1 MFDILA
7 FIEQK
12 RDGKVHDS
20 IQIENFVRGCMDGS
34 VPDYQIA
41 AWLMAVYFR
50 SLNSE
55 ELISFTRALAD
66 SGDKIVFPEDM
77 VVLDKH
83 STGGVGDKTTL
94 IVIPIVSS
102 LGVPI
107 AKLSGR
113 GLGFTG
119 GTIDKL
125 SSIPGISLQL
135 EAREFINQVM
145 EIGCAISGHSKALAP
160 AEGFFYA
167 LRDVTGT
174 VPSIPLI
181 ASSIV
186 SKKLAGGANR
196 FVFDVKF
203 GNGAFMKKK
212 DESIALAETLVG
224 LAKAFDKKALALLT
238 NMNAPLGR
246 WVGNSAE
253 VQEALDIL
261 RGDGP
266 QDTRNL
272 CLSLSAAMLLIADRV
287 KTMEEGIAC
296 AQKAIESGKALRQF
310 KKLIEFQ
317 KGRLSDAVL
326 AGEEM
331 MPLAGKIAEVKS
343 DREGY
348 ITACNALNVGLALR
362 KLGGGRMKKGENIDL
377 TVAIELLKKTK
388 DHVDAKEPM
397 ARIYFNNENS
407 LEEALNL
414 IRDAF
419 VVGEAPPSSELLV
432 ERIIGID

>member
-12 RDGKVHDS
+12 RDGRAHDPA
-20 IQIENFVRGCMDGS
+20 QMEEFVRGCMDGS
-34 VPDYQIA
+34 VPDYQVA

-50 SLNSE
+50 SLSPE
-55 ELISFTRALAD
+55 ELISFTRALAN

-102 LGVPI
+102 LGVPV

-135 EAREFINQVM
+135 DAREFIDQVM

-186 SKKLAGGANR
+186 SKKLAGGASR

-203 GNGAFMKKK
+203 GNGAFMKEKN
-212 DESIALAETLVG
+212 ESIALAETLVG

-253 VQEALDIL
+253 VQEALDVL

-266 QDTRNL
+266 QDTMDL
-272 CLSLSAAMLLIADRV
+272 CLNLSAAMLLIADKV
-287 KTMEEGIAC
+287 KTMEEGIDY
-296 AQKAIESGKALRQF
+296 AQRAVESGKALRQF
-310 KKLIEFQ
+310 KRLIEFQ
-317 KGRLSDAVL
+317 KGRLNDKVL
-326 AGEEM
+326 GGEER
-331 MPLAGKIAEVKS
+331 MPLASKIAEVTS

-362 KLGGGRMKKGENIDL
+362 KLGGGRMKKGEKIDL
-377 TVAIELLKKTK
+377 TVAIELLKKIG
-388 DHVDAKEPM
+388 DHVDAKEPL
-397 ARIYFNNENS
+397 ARIYFNSENS
-407 LEEALNL
+407 LEESLSL
-414 IRDAF
+414 VRGAF
-419 VVGEAPPSSELLV
+419 VIGNDRPHRELLV
-432 ERIIGID
+432 ERIID